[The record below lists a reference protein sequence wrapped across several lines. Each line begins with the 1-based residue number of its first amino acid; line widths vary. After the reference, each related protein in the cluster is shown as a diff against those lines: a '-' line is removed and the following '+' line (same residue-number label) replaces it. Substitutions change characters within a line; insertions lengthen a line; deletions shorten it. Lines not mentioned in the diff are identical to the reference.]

1 MTHSHLRLTS
11 GSRLRA
17 GEDWFVQGF
26 IGVSLML
33 SLVSILG
40 CLFGGYWLVY
50 SLRDALCKALTS
62 TRPVEELAG
71 VINRGTAT
79 PSIKQQLYEE
89 GVQQQ
94 AYAEQVQSMIRKE
107 QRQREEFWRKQR
119 EENLSCDAWMRTVVP
134 CRLRP
139 EASGGD
145 TTTTGCGASTPR
157 MPQ

>member
-1 MTHSHLRLTS
+1 MTHANPRLTS

-26 IGVSLML
+26 IDVRLML

-40 CLFGGYWLVY
+40 CLFGGYWLGY
-50 SLRDALCKALTS
+50 SHRDAQCKASTS
-62 TRPVEELAG
+62 TRQVEELAG
-71 VINRGTAT
+71 VINRAT
-79 PSIKQQLYEE
+79 DTTSIKQQLDEQ

-119 EENLSCDAWMRTVVP
+119 EENQSCDAWMRTVVP
-134 CRLRP
+134 CRLQP

-145 TTTTGCGASTPR
+145 TTTTGGGASTTS